1 MNIKKQLLAVS
12 IIFIIAILG
21 FCSVSNAYDYN
32 VGDSVNISYM
42 DYISN
47 EDIYCVEYNQAL
59 IGTQNYEVISKVVIE
74 GRKSIDH
81 KGKVIEHDDNAKFV
95 KILTSDN
102 GTDKESGPVQN
113 AIWNFGSTWMKSVG
127 KNHNGLFNGFMGSST
142 GTNIDLG
149 ESDYA
154 NQLKY
159 MKFID
164 NTDKSNI
171 KANVTEKEG
180 KQYIRI
186 GPFNWSFPGTITEV
200 PIYDQNDKEISNVL
214 YSTYKG
220 TTEKVIKVS
229 EIKTDSDFY
238 VLIPANQGVTKITKI
253 SAKSNVE
260 VAKATVWF
268 LKSTYGYQQNLI
280 IREPSKGTQ
289 EIKCDFD
296 YNIPLK
302 GNLKVI
308 KIDEDNNTIK
318 LQGVGF
324 YIQHKQTGKYIK
336 QNSNGTIS
344 YVDKRDATE
353 FVTDKNGE
361 ILVKNLIVGTY
372 VAYETKNPNFG
383 YEIIKDGQEKNIVVD
398 KTTELKIKNKR
409 LKGSLKVIK
418 IDSEDNTIRLPG
430 VGFYIQHKE
439 IGKYVKQNS
448 NGTISYVDKKD
459 ATEFITDKNGE
470 IFVKDLII
478 GTYVAYETQNPN
490 FGYEII
496 KDGQELEVVVNKTEE
511 YSIGNKPKRIKL
523 SGYVWVDKIYGK
535 QSLRNDLYKDND
547 YDSFDILLDGIT
559 VRLKDKSGN
568 LIGETKTAN
577 GGAYS
582 FIDILVKEL
591 SNYYIEFEYD
601 GLTYTN
607 VIPHIDKD
615 NGSKAA
621 ENTTTRTNFNSNF
634 AIVEGESRNTG
645 YTTDSSYNRKHNLTY
660 NIDETSHTA
669 TLINNGKYLIN
680 ANTDEAKYK
689 IIDSYKEE
697 MTEIKNINLGL
708 YEREQPDLAVM
719 KDIQNVRLAIN
730 GYEHTYNYAQR
741 FENQGEYGDGF
752 NVGVKFGNKYSSMSY
767 TRPIYKSDYEY
778 VNENDKSKELKVY
791 ITYKIALKNQSTNLS
806 AQVNSIVDYFDS
818 KYTIK
823 SIGTSLDAKGDVV
836 VNSSMMAS
844 GNNQITKY
852 DDNYNKYIIPTNI
865 KIDAQQQSDIYVQF
879 ELNREAVINIL
890 NNRENLENV
899 VEINSYSVFD
909 KDGNIYAGIDKDSNP
924 GNAIPGN
931 TATYEDDTD
940 SSPAL
945 KLEVANARELAGK
958 VFLDSTEEGLLT
970 GRIRQGSGAYEQGEA
985 GIPNVEIVFTEKTGS
1000 GKEYK
1005 ATTDTNG
1012 DFLIADFI
1020 PGDYVLTY
1028 VWGDETYT
1036 VQKYKGTIY
1045 DKERY
1050 QNNLNNKEWYK
1061 QDVEIRLNDAV
1072 DNYETRQKIDQGETL
1087 KMDSTTPTMGIGV
1100 EYDTTYTAS
1109 TGDKYTYRIN
1119 NVDFGIV
1126 ERARQDLALIKRIN
1140 TLKLTLANGQVI
1152 ADVSI
1157 DENGNLTGEERY
1169 VSYMPP
1175 SDNLPKNGYLKIEID
1190 NELMEGAY
1198 LEVQYKITAKN
1209 NSEVEYLTE
1218 DYYKY
1223 GITGGDVATI
1233 TPTAIID
1240 YLDDDWNFD
1249 KEANQGWE
1257 TKTLDDIK
1265 GIVAEVVYK
1274 DENSKINETTILY
1287 TEALKDKKL
1296 KPEDKET
1303 IYLNVSK
1310 LLSVSQEINLDNEIE
1325 ILRIERTSGGNL
1337 TFTPGN
1343 YIPGAGKTESDDDM
1357 AEEVIVTSKTGDN
1370 LNFIVP
1376 ISIVVSALV
1385 ILGAG
1390 VIFIKKKILN
1400 K

>member
-1 MNIKKQLLAVS
+1 MNKIKKALAVS
-12 IIFIIAILG
+12 IIFTMVILG
-21 FCSVSNAYDYN
+21 FNSVANAYNYN
-32 VGDSVNISYM
+32 VGDSLNISYM

-47 EDIYCVEYNQAL
+47 DDIYCVEHNQSL
-59 IGTQNYEVISKVVIE
+59 KGTQPYKVISKVVIE
-74 GRKSIDH
+74 GTKSTDH
-81 KGKVIEHDDNAKFV
+81 KGKVIDSTYNAQFV
-95 KILTSDN
+95 KILTSNN
-102 GTDKESGPVQN
+102 GDDKESGPVQN
-113 AIWNFGSTWMKSVG
+113 AIWNFGATWMNKVG
-127 KNHNGLFNGFMGSST
+127 QYHNGLYKGFMSSSH
-142 GTNIDLG
+142 GEEVDLDQDAL
-149 ESDYA
+149 DYA
-154 NQLKY
+154 NQIKN
-159 MKFID
+159 MKFTD
-164 NTDKSNI
+164 NTDKSKI
-171 KANVTEKEG
+171 KANVTEKNG

-200 PIYDQNDKEISNVL
+200 PVYDQNGKKISNVL

-220 TTEKVIKVS
+220 TTEKVINVS

-238 VLIPANQGVTKITKI
+238 VLIPANQGITKITKI
-253 SAKSNVE
+253 SGKSDVKIK
-260 VAKATVWF
+260 KATVWF
-268 LKSTYGYQQNLI
+268 LESVTGGNVQNLI
-280 IREPSKGTQ
+280 IREPDEGTQ
-289 EIKCDFD
+289 EIEGDFN
-296 YNIPLK
+296 YNIPLQ
-302 GNLKVI
+302 GNLKVV
-308 KIDEDNNTIK
+308 KIDEDNNEIK

-324 YIQHKQTGKYIK
+324 YIQHKETGKYIK
-336 QNSNGTIS
+336 QNLDGTIS
-344 YVDKRDATE
+344 YVDKKEATE

-361 ILVKNLIVGTY
+361 ILVKNLLVGTY
-372 VAYETKNPNFG
+372 VAYETKNPNYG
-383 YEIIKDGQEKNIVVD
+383 YEIIKDGQEKTIVVD
-398 KTTELKIKNKR
+398 KTTEM
-409 LKGSLKVIK
+409 
-418 IDSEDNTIRLPG
+418 T
-430 VGFYIQHKE
+430 
-439 IGKYVKQNS
+439 
-448 NGTISYVDKKD
+448 
-459 ATEFITDKNGE
+459 
-470 IFVKDLII
+470 
-478 GTYVAYETQNPN
+478 
-490 FGYEII
+490 
-496 KDGQELEVVVNKTEE
+496 
-511 YSIGNKPKRIKL
+511 IGNKQKYIQL
-523 SGYVWVDKIYGK
+523 SGYVWLDKIFGK

-547 YDSFDILLDGIT
+547 YDSEDILLDGIT
-559 VRLKDKSGN
+559 VRLKDSSGN
-568 LIGETKTAN
+568 VIKEAKTAN
-577 GGAYS
+577 GGSYL
-582 FIDILVKEL
+582 FTDVLVDKL
-591 SNYYIEFEYD
+591 SEYYIEFEYD

-615 NGSKAA
+615 NGSKAI
-621 ENTTTRTNFNSNF
+621 ENAITRTNFNKDF
-634 AIVEGESRNTG
+634 AVIQGESRNTG
-645 YTTDSSYNRKHNLTY
+645 YTSDSNYNRKHNLTY
-660 NIDETSHTA
+660 NIDETAHTA
-669 TLINNGKYLIN
+669 TLINNGQYPIV
-680 ANTDEAKYK
+680 ANTDEAGYK
-689 IIDSYKEE
+689 IEE
-697 MTEIKNINLGL
+697 HYQPGMKEIKNINLGL

-767 TRPIYKSDYEY
+767 TRPIYKSDYDY
-778 VNENDKSKELKVY
+778 INEDDKSKELKVY

-823 SIGTSLDAKGDVV
+823 SIGTSLDVKGDVV
-836 VNSSMMAS
+836 VNSSMMTS
-844 GNNQITKY
+844 TNNQITKY

-890 NNRENLENV
+890 NDKENLENV

-970 GRIRQGSGAYEQGEA
+970 GRIRQGSGAYEEGEA
-985 GIPNVEIVFTEKTGS
+985 GIPNVEVVFTEKTGS

-1005 ATTDTNG
+1005 AITDGNG
-1012 DFLIADFI
+1012 DFLISDFI

-1028 VWGDETYT
+1028 IWGDETYT

-1061 QDVEIRLNDAV
+1061 QDVETRLNDAV
-1072 DNYETRQKIDQGETL
+1072 DNYETRQKIDQGEAL

-1190 NELMEGAY
+1190 NELMEGAH
-1198 LEVQYKITAKN
+1198 LEVQYRITVKN
-1209 NSEVEYLTE
+1209 NSELEYLTE
-1218 DYYKY
+1218 EYYKY

-1265 GIVAEVVYK
+1265 TIVDEVVYE
-1274 DENSKINETTILY
+1274 DENSTINETTILY

-1296 KPEDKET
+1296 KPEEKET

-1310 LLSVSQEINLDNEIE
+1310 LLAVSQEINLDNETE
-1325 ILRIERTSGGNL
+1325 IVKIERTGGGNL

-1343 YIPGAGKTESDDDM
+1343 YIPGTGKTESDDDM
-1357 AEEVIVTSKTGDN
+1357 AEEVIATSKTGDN

-1390 VIFIKKKILN
+1390 VVFIKKKILN

>member
-1 MNIKKQLLAVS
+1 MNK
-12 IIFIIAILG
+12 
-21 FCSVSNAYDYN
+21 
-32 VGDSVNISYM
+32 VGQY
-42 DYISN
+42 
-47 EDIYCVEYNQAL
+47 
-59 IGTQNYEVISKVVIE
+59 
-74 GRKSIDH
+74 
-81 KGKVIEHDDNAKFV
+81 
-95 KILTSDN
+95 
-102 GTDKESGPVQN
+102 
-113 AIWNFGSTWMKSVG
+113 
-127 KNHNGLFNGFMGSST
+127 HNGLYKGFMSSSH
-142 GTNIDLG
+142 GEEVDLDQDAL
-149 ESDYA
+149 DYA
-154 NQLKY
+154 NQIKN
-159 MKFID
+159 MKFTD
-164 NTDKSNI
+164 NTDKSKI
-171 KANVTEKEG
+171 KANVTEKNG

-200 PIYDQNDKEISNVL
+200 PVYDQNGKKISNVL

-220 TTEKVIKVS
+220 TTEKVINVS

-238 VLIPANQGVTKITKI
+238 VLIPANQGITKITKI
-253 SAKSNVE
+253 SGKSDVKIK
-260 VAKATVWF
+260 KATVWF
-268 LKSTYGYQQNLI
+268 LESVTGGNVQNLI
-280 IREPSKGTQ
+280 IREPDEGTQ
-289 EIKCDFD
+289 EIEGDFN
-296 YNIPLK
+296 YNIPLQ
-302 GNLKVI
+302 GNLKVV
-308 KIDEDNNTIK
+308 KIDEDNNEIK

-324 YIQHKQTGKYIK
+324 YIQHKETGKYIK
-336 QNSNGTIS
+336 QNSDGTIS
-344 YVDKRDATE
+344 YVDKKEATE

-361 ILVKNLIVGTY
+361 ILVKNLLVGTY
-372 VAYETKNPNFG
+372 VAYETKNPNYG
-383 YEIIKDGQEKNIVVD
+383 YEIIKDGQEKTIVVD
-398 KTTELKIKNKR
+398 KTTEM
-409 LKGSLKVIK
+409 
-418 IDSEDNTIRLPG
+418 T
-430 VGFYIQHKE
+430 
-439 IGKYVKQNS
+439 
-448 NGTISYVDKKD
+448 
-459 ATEFITDKNGE
+459 
-470 IFVKDLII
+470 
-478 GTYVAYETQNPN
+478 
-490 FGYEII
+490 
-496 KDGQELEVVVNKTEE
+496 
-511 YSIGNKPKRIKL
+511 IGNKQKYIQL
-523 SGYVWVDKIYGK
+523 SGYVWLDKIFGK

-547 YDSFDILLDGIT
+547 YDSEDILLDGIT
-559 VRLKDKSGN
+559 VRLKDSSGN
-568 LIGETKTAN
+568 VIKEAKTAN
-577 GGAYS
+577 GGSYL
-582 FIDILVKEL
+582 FTDVLVDKL
-591 SNYYIEFEYD
+591 SEYYIEFEYD

-615 NGSKAA
+615 NGSKAI
-621 ENTTTRTNFNSNF
+621 ENAITRTNFNKDF
-634 AIVEGESRNTG
+634 AVIQGESRNTG
-645 YTTDSSYNRKHNLTY
+645 YTSDSNYNRKHNLTY
-660 NIDETSHTA
+660 NIDETAHTA
-669 TLINNGKYLIN
+669 TLINNGQYPIV
-680 ANTDEAKYK
+680 ANTDEAGYK
-689 IIDSYKEE
+689 IEE
-697 MTEIKNINLGL
+697 HYQPGMKEIKNINLGL

-767 TRPIYKSDYEY
+767 TRPIYKSDYDY
-778 VNENDKSKELKVY
+778 INEDDKSKELKVY

-823 SIGTSLDAKGDVV
+823 SIGTSLDVKGDVV
-836 VNSSMMAS
+836 VNSSMMTS
-844 GNNQITKY
+844 TNNQITKY

-890 NNRENLENV
+890 NDKENLENV

-970 GRIRQGSGAYEQGEA
+970 GRIRQGSGAYEEGEA
-985 GIPNVEIVFTEKTGS
+985 GIPNVEVVFTEKTGS

-1005 ATTDTNG
+1005 AITDGNG
-1012 DFLIADFI
+1012 DFLISDFI

-1028 VWGDETYT
+1028 IWGDETYT

-1061 QDVEIRLNDAV
+1061 QDVETRLNDAV
-1072 DNYETRQKIDQGETL
+1072 DNYETRQKIDQGEAL

-1190 NELMEGAY
+1190 NELMEGAH
-1198 LEVQYKITAKN
+1198 LEVQYRITVKN
-1209 NSEVEYLTE
+1209 NSELEYLTE
-1218 DYYKY
+1218 EYYKY

-1265 GIVAEVVYK
+1265 TIVDEVVYE
-1274 DENSKINETTILY
+1274 DENSTINETTILY

-1296 KPEDKET
+1296 KPEEKET

-1310 LLSVSQEINLDNEIE
+1310 LLAVSQEINLDNETE
-1325 ILRIERTSGGNL
+1325 IVKIERTGGGNL

-1343 YIPGAGKTESDDDM
+1343 YIPGTGKTESDDDM
-1357 AEEVIVTSKTGDN
+1357 AEEVIATSKTGDN

-1390 VIFIKKKILN
+1390 VVFIKKKILN

>member
-1 MNIKKQLLAVS
+1 MNKIKKVLAVS
-12 IIFIIAILG
+12 IIFTMAILG
-21 FCSVSNAYDYN
+21 FNSVANAYNYN
-32 VGDSVNISYM
+32 VGDSLNISYM

-47 EDIYCVEYNQAL
+47 DDIYCVEHNQAL
-59 IGTQNYEVISKVVIE
+59 IGTQKYNVISKVVIE
-74 GRKSIDH
+74 GRKSTDH

-127 KNHNGLFNGFMGSST
+127 KNHNGLFDGFMGSST

-149 ESDYA
+149 GNDYA
-154 NQLKY
+154 NEIKN
-159 MKFID
+159 MKFTD
-164 NTDKSNI
+164 NTDKSKI
-171 KANVTEKEG
+171 KANLTEKDG

-200 PIYDQNDKEISNVL
+200 PVYDQNGKKISNVL
-214 YSTYKG
+214 YSAYKG
-220 TTEKVIKVS
+220 TAENIIEVS
-229 EIKTDSDFY
+229 EIETDKDFY

-253 SAKSNVE
+253 SGKSDVKIK
-260 VAKATVWF
+260 KATVWF
-268 LKSTYGYQQNLI
+268 LESEYGSQQNLI
-280 IREPSKGTQ
+280 IREPNEGTQ
-289 EIKCDFD
+289 EIEGNFN
-296 YNIPLK
+296 YNIPLQ
-302 GNLKVI
+302 GNLKVV

-324 YIQHKQTGKYIK
+324 YIQHKETGKYIK

-344 YVDKRDATE
+344 YVDKKEATE

-361 ILVKNLIVGTY
+361 ILVKNLLVGTY
-372 VAYETKNPNFG
+372 VAYETKNPNYG
-383 YEIIKDGQEKNIVVD
+383 YEIIKDGQEKTIVVD
-398 KTTELKIKNKR
+398 KTTEM
-409 LKGSLKVIK
+409 
-418 IDSEDNTIRLPG
+418 T
-430 VGFYIQHKE
+430 
-439 IGKYVKQNS
+439 
-448 NGTISYVDKKD
+448 
-459 ATEFITDKNGE
+459 
-470 IFVKDLII
+470 
-478 GTYVAYETQNPN
+478 
-490 FGYEII
+490 
-496 KDGQELEVVVNKTEE
+496 
-511 YSIGNKPKRIKL
+511 IGNKQKYIKL
-523 SGYVWVDKIYGK
+523 SGYVWLDKIFGK

-547 YDSFDILLDGIT
+547 YDSEDILLDGIT
-559 VRLKDKSGN
+559 VRLKDSSGN
-568 LIGETKTAN
+568 VIKEAKTAN
-577 GGAYS
+577 GGSYL
-582 FIDILVKEL
+582 FIDVLIDKL
-591 SNYYIEFEYD
+591 SEYYIEFEYD

-615 NGSKAA
+615 NGSKAI
-621 ENTTTRTNFNSNF
+621 ENATTRTNFNKDF
-634 AIVEGESRNTG
+634 AIIQGESRDTG
-645 YTTDSSYNRKHNLTY
+645 YTSDSNYNRKHNLTY
-660 NIDETSHTA
+660 NIDETAHTA
-669 TLINNGKYLIN
+669 TLINNGQYPIV
-680 ANTDEAKYK
+680 ANTDEAGYK
-689 IIDSYKEE
+689 IEE
-697 MTEIKNINLGL
+697 HYQPGMKEIKNINLGL

-836 VNSSMMAS
+836 VNSSMMTS
-844 GNNQITKY
+844 TNNQITKY

-879 ELNREAVINIL
+879 ELNRDAVINIL
-890 NNRENLENV
+890 NDKENLENV

-945 KLEVANARELAGK
+945 KLEVTNARELAGK
-958 VFLDSTEEGLLT
+958 VFLDSTKEKLQT
-970 GRIRQGSGAYEQGEA
+970 GQIRQGSGAYEEGEA
-985 GIPNVEIVFTEKTGS
+985 GIPNVEVVFTEKTGS

-1005 ATTDTNG
+1005 AITDGNG
-1012 DFLIADFI
+1012 DFLISDFI

-1028 VWGDETYT
+1028 IWGDETYT

-1061 QDVEIRLNDAV
+1061 QDVETRLNDAV
-1072 DNYETRQKIDQGETL
+1072 DNYETRQKIDQGEAL

-1152 ADVSI
+1152 ADVTI
-1157 DENGNLTGEERY
+1157 DESGNVTGKEDF
-1169 VSYMPP
+1169 VTYMPP
-1175 SDNLPKNGYLKIEID
+1175 SNTNDPKNGFLKLEID
-1190 NELMEGAY
+1190 NELMEGAH
-1198 LEVQYKITAKN
+1198 LEVQYRITVKN
-1209 NSEVEYLTE
+1209 NSELEYLTE
-1218 DYYKY
+1218 EYYKY

-1265 GIVAEVVYK
+1265 TIVDEVVYE
-1274 DENSKINETTILY
+1274 DENSTINETTILY

-1296 KPEDKET
+1296 KPEEKET

-1310 LLSVSQEINLDNEIE
+1310 LLAVSQEINLDNETE
-1325 ILRIERTSGGNL
+1325 IVKIERTGGGNL

-1343 YIPGAGKTESDDDM
+1343 YIPGTGKTESDDDM
-1357 AEEVIVTSKTGDN
+1357 AEEVIATSKTGDN

-1376 ISIVVSALV
+1376 ISIVASALV

-1390 VIFIKKKILN
+1390 VVFIKKKILN